1 MMHEVNSGGGLVGLA
16 IHMAARDWWHER
28 GLSFCAV
35 VALASILAPL
45 LILHGAHMG
54 VVERLRARLMS
65 DPAVLVLV
73 PQGSK
78 GAGFEPAFIE
88 KIRHLP
94 GMSYAMGRTRDVAA
108 ELQLT
113 SETGR
118 QLTVTLEATSP
129 GDPMIETSGGNA
141 PESTPGHLEITLS
154 APAARKLEVKAGDT
168 LTTTLARRSS
178 SGKLERIK
186 LNLTVASV
194 LPPMASGR
202 DTGLADLNTLLA
214 LQDYRDNIPS
224 TLLNSDGEY
233 NAPPER
239 RFESFRA
246 YARTLDDVEKLQG
259 WFISNDVP
267 VNTRARDIAN
277 IRSIDRAL
285 GTVILLIAGAG
296 CVGFIAFMA
305 STSEASVRRKWKQMG
320 MLRLTGFSR
329 GSLVAYP
336 LAQALLTG
344 LVGSLLAFCIYGA
357 VAYAI
362 DFAFA
367 AQTGGES
374 ICVITPGFMLLTL
387 AGVEALAVLASIR
400 AAWKAASVS
409 PSEVIREI

>member
-1 MMHEVNSGGGLVGLA
+1 MMREQSGGGLVRLA
-16 IHMAARDWWHER
+16 VHMAARDWWHER
-28 GLSFCAV
+28 GLSFCAI

-54 VVERLRARLMS
+54 VIDQLRQKLMT
-65 DPAVLVLV
+65 DPAVLALV

-88 KIRHLP
+88 QIRKLP
-94 GMSYAMGRTRDVAA
+94 GMRYAMGRTRDVSA

-113 SETGR
+113 SDTGR
-118 QLTVTLEATSP
+118 RLTVSLDATSP
-129 GDPMIETSGGNA
+129 GDPVLADYGEKV
-141 PESTPGHLEITLS
+141 PESVPGHLELTLS
-154 APAARKLEVKAGDT
+154 APAARKLEVKTGDT
-168 LTTTLARRSS
+168 LTTTLSRRSS
-178 SGKLERIK
+178 SGKLERI
-186 LNLTVASV
+186 NLSFTVASV

-202 DTGLADLNTLLA
+202 DIGLADMNTLLA
-214 LQDYRDNIPS
+214 VQDYRDNIPS

-233 NAPPER
+233 GVPPER

-259 WFISNDVP
+259 WFIANDVP
-267 VNTRARDIAN
+267 VNTRARDIAT
-277 IRSIDRAL
+277 IRKIDTAI
-285 GTVILLIAGAG
+285 GTVIMLIAGAG
-296 CVGFIAFMA
+296 CFGFIAFMA

-329 GSLVAYP
+329 QALLMYP

-344 LVGSLLAFCIYGA
+344 LVGSLLAFCLYWI

-367 AQTGGES
+367 SQTGGEAV
-374 ICVITPGFMLLTL
+374 CVITPVFMLLTFV
-387 AGVEALAVLASIR
+387 GVEALAVLASIR